1 MDDFFNEVS
10 GFWTRQLLDAAV
22 RHFYMFI
29 LIAIRLS
36 GLFMVGPIFS
46 QTSIPINI
54 RVLLVL
60 TLGFVL
66 TPVIQQG
73 SGENFARY
81 DRNHDGFLTEIEVPS
96 FLQGRLHSLID
107 AQQQHEPP
115 GAGSARQSQT
125 NAVPLSAFHSV
136 FVPVAT
142 LTELLRDIVAEFTL
156 GFLLGLGVTAFLSGL
171 QLAGQLIDQQLGLEF
186 GAIVNPDLQGGASIS
201 SQTFF
206 LLGGVC
212 LLVMSPLNGHLLIL
226 SSLIETFE
234 AMPVGDAL
242 MFGDAHVLFTELI
255 QKSLLLAVQVAAPIM
270 ATMSLV
276 TISMG
281 FLGHSVPQ
289 INQLVVGFP
298 VRSLAGMLVLAL
310 SLGGT
315 GRYVVDAV
323 PAVVNDVQ
331 TAVTS
336 YL

>member
-1 MDDFFNEVS
+1 MDDFLNEVN
-10 GFWTRQLLDAAV
+10 GFWTRQLLDVAV

-29 LIAIRLS
+29 LVATRLS
-36 GLFMVGPIFS
+36 GLFAVGPIFS

-66 TPVIQQG
+66 TPVIHQG
-73 SGENFARY
+73 SGRDISRH
-81 DRNHDGFLTEIEVPS
+81 DRNRDGFLSEAEVPS
-96 FLQGRLHSLID
+96 FLLGRFHSLVD
-107 AQQQHEPP
+107 
-115 GAGSARQSQT
+115 ARQEQQT
-125 NAVPLSAFHSV
+125 TANSVNNSNRRTVPVSAFSNV
-136 FVPVAT
+136 FIPSES
-142 LTELLRDIVAEFTL
+142 LTELLRDMVAEFSL
-156 GFLLGLGVTAFLSGL
+156 GFLLGLGMTVFLSGL

-206 LLGGVC
+206 LLGGAC
-212 LLVMSPLNGHLLIL
+212 LLVMKPLNGHLMIL
-226 SSLIETFE
+226 SALFETFE
-234 AMPVGDAL
+234 AMPVGDAVL
-242 MFGDAHVLFTELI
+242 FNDAHTLFTELV

-270 ATMSLV
+270 ATMGLV

-298 VRSLAGMLVLAL
+298 VRSLAGMLVLML

-315 GRYVVDAV
+315 GRYVVDSV
-323 PAVVNDVQ
+323 PTVLNDIQ

>member
-1 MDDFFNEVS
+1 MDDFLNEVS

-36 GLFMVGPIFS
+36 GLFTVGPIFS

-66 TPVIQQG
+66 TPVVQH
-73 SGENFARY
+73 SSTESFSRY
-81 DRNHDGFLTEIEVPS
+81 DRNRDGLLTRSEVPTY
-96 FLQGRLHSLID
+96 LQGRLHSLIE
-107 AQQQHEPP
+107 AQQQREESET
-115 GAGSARQSQT
+115 GSTRKPRPDS
-125 NAVPLSAFHSV
+125 
-136 FVPVAT
+136 VPVSSFQSTFVAPAS
-142 LTELLRDIVAEFTL
+142 LTELLRDILTDFSL
-156 GFLLGLGVTAFLSGL
+156 GFLLGLGMTAFMSGL

-186 GAIVNPDLQGGASIS
+186 GAIVNPDLQGGASVS
-201 SQTFF
+201 SQSFF
-206 LLGGVC
+206 LLGGAC
-212 LLVMSPLNGHLLIL
+212 LLVMSPLNGHLMIL

-234 AMPVGDAL
+234 AMPVGSAML
-242 MFGDAHVLFTELI
+242 FGDAHVLFTELV

-298 VRSLAGMLVLAL
+298 VRSLAGMLVLTL
-310 SLGGT
+310 SLSGT
-315 GRYVVDAV
+315 GRYLVDSV
-323 PAVVNDVQ
+323 PAVINDIQ